1 MSGGSESW
9 LDWVFKFINFAVL
22 VGILVKFA
30 GKPLKEYFAG
40 RHKTI
45 KQKVEDAQKALAEAQ
60 ALKAE
65 YEKRL
70 SGLSDEIEQ
79 FKKSILEETEREKK
93 RILDEA
99 NQFAARIREQA
110 RLTYEQEK
118 REIMA
123 RIKEEIARLTMERT
137 EGILKE
143 KFSKADHAKMVD
155 EFIEKLR
162 SMN

>member
-30 GKPLKEYFAG
+30 GKPMKEYFAN

-45 KQKVEDAQKALAEAQ
+45 KQKVEDASKALKEAEA
-60 ALKAE
+60 LKTE
-65 YEKRL
+65 YEQKLSRL
-70 SGLSDEIEQ
+70 GEEIEA
-79 FKKSILEETEREKK
+79 FKKKILEDAEKEK
-93 RILDEA
+93 QKILNEA
-99 NQFAARIREQA
+99 NQFAERIREQA

-118 REIMA
+118 REIMS

-137 EGILKE
+137 ENLLKE
-143 KFSKADHAKMVD
+143 KFSKADHSKMVD